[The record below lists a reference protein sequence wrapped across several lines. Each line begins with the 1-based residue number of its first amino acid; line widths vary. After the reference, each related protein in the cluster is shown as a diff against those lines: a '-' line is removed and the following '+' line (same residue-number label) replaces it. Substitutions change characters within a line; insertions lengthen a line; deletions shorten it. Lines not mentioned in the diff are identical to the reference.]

1 MVFDVLEAGEDS
13 LLRVPYVDRRQRL
26 RDHVSEGENI
36 HVPEAFDGDIDD
48 AMDASKKL
56 GLEGVMA
63 KRRDSIYLPGRRTQ
77 TWVKLKHAM
86 TRDVIIVGWRTGT
99 GERSPTF
106 ASLLL
111 AAHDGNELVYLG
123 RVGTGFDEHALTSLR
138 SKLDRLR
145 RKTPPL
151 QVPAAESRDAQ
162 WVRPTLVGEV
172 RYSGETEAGRLRH
185 PVWKG
190 LRDDIDA
197 DKVRA

>member
-1 MVFDVLEAGEDS
+1 
-13 LLRVPYVDRRQRL
+13 
-26 RDHVSEGENI
+26 
-36 HVPEAFDGDIDD
+36 
-48 AMDASKKL
+48 

-86 TRDVIIVGWRTGT
+86 ARDVVIVGWRTGT
-99 GERSPTF
+99 GERSATF

-111 AAHDGNELVYLG
+111 AAHEGSELVYLG

-172 RYSGETEAGRLRH
+172 RFSGETEAGRLRH
-185 PVWKG
+185 PSGGACAMTSTPTTYASDLERW
-190 LRDDIDA
+190 
-197 DKVRA
+197 